1 MKDSGKILKEME
13 WENNYGKMDLYMR
26 AIGKITWLTDMDVL
40 FMLMEMSTKVNGGKI
55 KPME

>member
-13 WENNYGKMDLYMR
+13 WENNYGKMDPYMR
-26 AIGKITWLTDMDVL
+26 AIGKIIWLTDMDVSS
-40 FMLMEMSTKVNGGKI
+40 MPMEMSTKVNGGKI